1 VLAYLVRNPDN
12 SAASGKPHFY
22 FSLPLRRETLNF
34 PPSRDE
40 LGVRGLG
47 FWWTFPHNLNCQVC
61 NPKYQISEM
70 PIINKLIEIETEPK
84 INIHNITPQI
94 QDFITSTSITN
105 GQVLVFSRHTT
116 TALAINEHEVRLLED
131 IKVFLQK
138 LAPESDCYLHN
149 DLHLRDVPE
158 DEPINAHSHLMA
170 MMLTTSEIIPVV
182 DGKLALG
189 TWQSVLFFELD
200 GPRKRTVFV
209 QISGE

>member
-1 VLAYLVRNPDN
+1 MLAYL
-12 SAASGKPHFY
+12 
-22 FSLPLRRETLNF
+22 L
-34 PPSRDE
+34 
-40 LGVRGLG
+40 
-47 FWWTFPHNLNCQVC
+47 C
-61 NPKYQISEM
+61 NYKYKIEQM

-84 INIHNITPQI
+84 INIYNITPQL
-94 QDFITSTSITN
+94 QDFLASTSIKN
-105 GQVLVFSRHTT
+105 GQVLVFCRHTT
-116 TALAINEHEVRLLED
+116 TALAINENEVRLLED
-131 IKVFLQK
+131 IKMFLQK
-138 LAPESDCYLHN
+138 LAPESDRYLHN

-170 MMLTTSEIIPVV
+170 MMLTTSEIIPIV